1 MNPAITKAS
10 AEPGVISKDANPY
23 FLALDYGTQSV
34 RALVFDRQGQLVAKR
49 QHSVQPYR
57 HGAPGVSEQSA
68 EYCYR
73 QLVDVVRGLFEHT
86 QVLPAQIKGMA
97 LTTQRACTVLL
108 DGDGQAVSPVYM
120 WSDRRLAS
128 DNLPPMAWYYRLGFF
143 CIGLSRRIAYL
154 RRAAKVNYLH
164 EHQKDRL
171 AAADKV
177 GLLSGYLIG
186 QITGRLVDSQASQV
200 AYLPFDY
207 RRKAWASPRSWRW
220 QALASRPSQMV
231 PLVAPTKSMGQVSEH
246 FAKDTG
252 LVPGLG
258 VYGAGADK
266 ACEVYAAGCGEEDI
280 ACISLGSAAIL
291 AWGGQNYLEAYRYLP
306 AFPSI
311 DENDYITE
319 IQLERGFWLLSW
331 LIEQFGAQDVLEA
344 NELGISPEQYITQAI
359 AKVAIGADGL
369 LLSPLWAQGVIYPGP
384 EARGSIVGFT
394 PEHGRLHLYR
404 AAIEGILMTLKQGL
418 LRLERLKGSPF
429 KVVRITGG
437 GAQSDL
443 VMQMCADIFNRPV
456 ERLSLHEASGLG
468 AAMCCAV
475 GAGIYP
481 DLASARTQM
490 RRLGEKFE
498 PEAVHVAQ
506 YARIFTAFEA
516 LYPQI
521 KPFFK
526 KVNKQY

>member
-1 MNPAITKAS
+1 MTLTS
-10 AEPGVISKDANPY
+10 AESSARASTAGDNPY

-34 RALVFDRQGQLVAKR
+34 RALVFDRQGQLIAKR
-49 QHSVQPYR
+49 QHAVQPYR
-57 HGAPGVSEQSA
+57 DGAPGVSEQSA
-68 EYCYR
+68 DYCYR

-86 QVLPAQIKGMA
+86 QVLPGQIKGMA

-108 DGDGQAVSPVYM
+108 DDAGEAISPVYM

-128 DNLPPMAWYYRLGFF
+128 NELPPMAWYYRLGFL
-143 CIGLSRRIAYL
+143 CIGLRRRIQYL
-154 RRAAKVNYLH
+154 RRAAKVNYLF
-164 EHQKDRL
+164 EHHKDKL
-171 AAADKV
+171 VAADKV
-177 GLLSGYLIG
+177 ALLSGYLTG
-186 QITGRLVDSQASQV
+186 KITGRLIDSEASQV

-207 RRKAWASPRSWRW
+207 RRKTWANRRSWRW
-220 QALASRPSQMV
+220 QALACSPSQMV
-231 PLVAPTKSMGQVSEH
+231 PLAAPTQAMGKVSEH

-252 LVPGLG
+252 LATGLA

-266 ACEVYAAGCGEEDI
+266 ACEVYAAGCGEQDI

-291 AWGGQNYLEAYRYLP
+291 AWGGHRYREAYRYLP

-311 DENDYITE
+311 EATDYITE

-331 LIEQFGAQDVLEA
+331 LIEQFGAQEVKDSTA
-344 NELGISPEQYITQAI
+344 LGISPEQYITQAI
-359 AKVAIGADGL
+359 AKVPIGADGL
-369 LLSPLWAQGVIYPGP
+369 MLSPLWAQGVIYPGP
-384 EARGSIVGFT
+384 EARGSIIGFT

-418 LRLERLKGSPF
+418 LRLEPLKGSPF
-429 KVVRITGG
+429 RLVRVTGG

-481 DLASARTQM
+481 DLARARRQM

-498 PEAVHVAQ
+498 PQAEHVAQ
-506 YARIFTAFEA
+506 YASVFKAYEA

>member
-369 LLSPLWAQGVIYPGP
+369 LLSPLWAQGMIYPGP